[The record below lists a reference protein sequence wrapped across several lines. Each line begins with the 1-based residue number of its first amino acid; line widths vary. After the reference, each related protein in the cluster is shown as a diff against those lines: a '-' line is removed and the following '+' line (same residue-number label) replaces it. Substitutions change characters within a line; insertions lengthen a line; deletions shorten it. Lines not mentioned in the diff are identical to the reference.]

1 MLQTFYFQR
10 INFAVVMK
18 SGFVNIFGKPNA
30 GKSTLLNA
38 LMGEKL
44 AIVSPK
50 VQTTRHRIK
59 GILTNENYQ
68 IIFSDTPGIIEP
80 KYKLHEK
87 MMQAVKSSLEDADVA
102 LLIVDIKDDLHEADE
117 IFSSLSLKVP
127 AFVVL
132 NKTDVAN
139 EETIDKAVSFFSEK
153 RYCKKVIQ
161 ISALREKGI
170 KKLLEEIICM
180 LPEGEPFYVDDNLS
194 DLPMKFFVGEM
205 IREKIFYLYSE
216 EIPYSATVLVQEF
229 KEKTTLTK
237 ISADIIVQRETQKGI
252 VLGHEGKMIKQL
264 GTLARK
270 DIEEFIGRKV
280 FLELF
285 VKVRPKWRDNEL
297 QLREYGY

>member
-1 MLQTFYFQR
+1 
-10 INFAVVMK
+10 MK

-59 GILTNENYQ
+59 GILNEKDYQ

-80 KYKLHEK
+80 RYKLHEK

-102 LLIVDIKDDLHEADE
+102 LLLVDIQDDLCEADE

-127 AFVVL
+127 SILVL
-132 NKTDVAN
+132 NKTDVVN
-139 EETIDKAVSFFSEK
+139 GEKIDKAVGFFAGK
-153 RYCKKVIQ
+153 DYFNKVVE
-161 ISALREKGI
+161 ISALKNRGVKE
-170 KKLLEEIICM
+170 LLDFIVSM
-180 LPEGEPFYVDDNLS
+180 LPVGEPFYEDDNLS
-194 DLPMKFFVGEM
+194 DLPMKFFVGEL
-205 IREKIFYLYSE
+205 IREKIFYLYQD
-216 EIPYSATVLVQEF
+216 EIPYHATVLVQEF
-229 KEKTTLTK
+229 KEKITLTK
-237 ISADIIVQRETQKGI
+237 ITADIILQRETQKGI
-252 VLGHEGKMIKQL
+252 VLGEGGKMIKQL

-270 DIEEFIGRKV
+270 DIEAFIGRKV

-285 VKVRPKWRDNEL
+285 VKVRPKWRDNETY
-297 QLREYGY
+297 LREYGY

>member
-1 MLQTFYFQR
+1 
-10 INFAVVMK
+10 MK

-30 GKSTLLNA
+30 GKSTLLNVI
-38 LMGEKL
+38 MGEKL

-59 GILTNENYQ
+59 GILNNKDYQ

-87 MMQAVKSSLEDADVA
+87 MMDAVKGSLEDADVA
-102 LLIVDIKDDLHEADE
+102 LLIVDIQDDLSEADE

-127 AFVVL
+127 AIVL
-132 NKTDVAN
+132 INKTDVAN
-139 EETIDKAVSFFSEK
+139 KETIDKAVTFFSGK
-153 RYCKKVIQ
+153 KYCKKVFV
-161 ISALREKGI
+161 ISALKNKGI
-170 KKLLEEIICM
+170 KELLDAIIVM
-180 LPEGEPFYVDDNLS
+180 LPEGEPFYTDDNLS
-194 DLPMKFFVGEM
+194 DLPMKFFVGEL
-205 IREKIFYLYSE
+205 IREKIFYLYQD
-216 EIPYSATVLVQEF
+216 EIPYHSTVLVQEF

-237 ISADIIVQRETQKGI
+237 ITADIILQRETQKGI

-285 VKVRPKWRDNEL
+285 VKVRPKWRDNEIH
-297 QLREYGY
+297 LREYGYG

>member
-1 MLQTFYFQR
+1 
-10 INFAVVMK
+10 MK

-59 GILTNENYQ
+59 GILTDENYQ
-68 IIFSDTPGIIEP
+68 VIFSDTPGIIEP

-87 MMQAVKSSLEDADVA
+87 MMEAVKSSLEDADVA
-102 LLIVDIKDDLHEADE
+102 LLIVDIKEDLQEANE
-117 IFSSLSLKVP
+117 VFSQLFLKVP
-127 AFVVL
+127 ALVVL
-132 NKTDVAN
+132 NKCDVADK
-139 EETIDKAVSFFSEK
+139 ETIEKAVAYFSDK
-153 RYCKKVIQ
+153 KYCKKVFE
-161 ISALREKGI
+161 ISALKNKGV
-170 KKLLEEIICM
+170 KELLDEIVSM
-180 LPEGEPFYVDDNLS
+180 LPEGEPFYMDDNLS

-205 IREKIFYLYSE
+205 IREKIFYLFSE

-252 VLGHEGKMIKQL
+252 ILGHEGKMIKQL
-264 GTLARK
+264 GTMARK

>member
-1 MLQTFYFQR
+1 
-10 INFAVVMK
+10 MK

-38 LMGEKL
+38 MMGEKM

-59 GILTNENYQ
+59 GILNDKDYQ

-87 MMQAVKSSLEDADVA
+87 MMKAVKSSVEDADVA
-102 LLIVDIKDDLHEADE
+102 LLLVDIKDNPEEADE

-127 AFVVL
+127 AIVVL
-132 NKTDVAN
+132 NKVDLVNKDTADKVA
-139 EETIDKAVSFFSEK
+139 AFFSAK
-153 RYCKKVIQ
+153 KYCSKVVE
-161 ISALREKGI
+161 ISALKQTGI
-170 KKLLEEIICM
+170 GKLLDATIEL
-180 LPEGEPFYVDDNLS
+180 LPEGEPFYPDDNLS
-194 DLPMKFFVGEM
+194 DLPMKFFVGEL
-205 IREKIFYLYSE
+205 IREKIFYLYQD
-216 EIPYSATVLVQEF
+216 EIPYHSTVLVQEF

-237 ISADIIVQRETQKGI
+237 ISADIIVQRETQKVI
-252 VLGHEGKMIKQL
+252 VIGEGGKMIKQL

-285 VKVRPKWRDNEL
+285 VKVRPKWRDNEIH
-297 QLREYGY
+297 LREYGY

>member
-1 MLQTFYFQR
+1 
-10 INFAVVMK
+10 MK

-59 GILTNENYQ
+59 GILTDENYQ

-87 MMQAVKSSLEDADVA
+87 MMEAVKSSLEDADVA
-102 LLIVDIKDDLHEADE
+102 LLIVDIKEDLQEANE
-117 IFSSLSLKVP
+117 VFSQLFLKVP
-127 AFVVL
+127 ALVIL
-132 NKTDVAN
+132 NKCDVADK
-139 EETIDKAVSFFSEK
+139 ETIEKAVAYFSDK
-153 RYCKKVIQ
+153 KYCKKVFE
-161 ISALREKGI
+161 ISALKNKGV
-170 KKLLEEIICM
+170 KELLDEIVSM
-180 LPEGEPFYVDDNLS
+180 LPEGEPFYMDDNLS

-205 IREKIFYLYSE
+205 IREKIFYLFSE

-252 VLGHEGKMIKQL
+252 ILGHEGKMIKQL
-264 GTLARK
+264 GTMARK

>member
-1 MLQTFYFQR
+1 M
-10 INFAVVMK
+10 MK

-38 LMGEKL
+38 LMGEKM

-59 GILTNENYQ
+59 GILNDKDYQ

-80 KYKLHEK
+80 KYKLHQK

-102 LLIVDIKDDLHEADE
+102 LLIVDVKDDIEEADA

-127 AFVVL
+127 AIVVL
-132 NKTDVAN
+132 NKTDLVN
-139 EETIDKAVSFFSEK
+139 EETIKKLVDFFTA
-153 RYCKKVIQ
+153 RQYCTKVMV
-161 ISALREKGI
+161 ISAL
-170 KKLLEEIICM
+170 KKTGTSELLQEIISL
-180 LPEGEPFYVDDNLS
+180 LPEGEPFYTDDNLS
-194 DLPMKFFVGEM
+194 DLPMKFFVGEL
-205 IREKIFYLYSE
+205 IREKIFYLFQD
-216 EIPYSATVLVQEF
+216 EIPYHATVLVQQF
-229 KEKTTLTK
+229 KEKDTLTK
-237 ISADIIVQRETQKGI
+237 ITADIIVQRETQKGI
-252 VLGHEGKMIKQL
+252 ILGHGGKMIKEL

-285 VKVRPKWRDNEL
+285 VKVRPKWRDNEIF
-297 QLREYGY
+297 LREYGY

>member
-1 MLQTFYFQR
+1 
-10 INFAVVMK
+10 MK

-59 GILTNENYQ
+59 GILTDDKYQ

-87 MMQAVKSSLEDADVA
+87 MMKAVKDSLEDADVA
-102 LLIVDIKDDLHEADE
+102 LLIVDIKDDLTETDE

-127 AFVVL
+127 SIVVL
-132 NKTDVAN
+132 NKADVADKKKI
-139 EETIDKAVSFFSEK
+139 EEAANFFSEK
-153 RYCKKVIQ
+153 KYCKKIII
-161 ISALREKGI
+161 ISAL
-170 KKLLEEIICM
+170 KKTGVKELLDEIISL
-180 LPEGEPFYVDDNLS
+180 LPEGEPFYQDDNLS
-194 DLPMKFFVGEM
+194 DLPIKFFVGEI
-205 IREKIFYLYSE
+205 IREKIFYLYQD
-216 EIPYSATVLVQEF
+216 EIPYHSTVLVQEF

-237 ISADIIVQRETQKGI
+237 ISADIILQRETQKGI
-252 VLGHEGKMIKQL
+252 VLGEGGKMIKEL
-264 GTLARK
+264 GTQARK
-270 DIEEFIGRKV
+270 DIEAFIGNKV

-285 VKVRPKWRDNEL
+285 VKVRPKWRDNEI
-297 QLREYGY
+297 QLKEYGY